1 MSTLAA
7 VALGVL
13 GAVYA
18 AWPAL
23 RMRPR
28 PRPRP
33 LPPLEDELP
42 AGYSVADAEADAA
55 ILREWSAAAGELP
68 SGAADADRAV

>member
-7 VALGVL
+7 IALGVL
-13 GAVYA
+13 GAAYV

-23 RMRPR
+23 RTL
-28 PRPRP
+28 P

-68 SGAADADRAV
+68 PGAADADRTV